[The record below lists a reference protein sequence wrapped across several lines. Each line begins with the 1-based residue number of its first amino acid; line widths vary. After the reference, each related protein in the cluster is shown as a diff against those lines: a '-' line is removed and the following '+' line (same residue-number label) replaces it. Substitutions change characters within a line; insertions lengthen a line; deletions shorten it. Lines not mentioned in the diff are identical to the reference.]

1 MPGLIQKSGYIK
13 PGNGGSHYAEY
24 IATREGVEL
33 IEAPPPS
40 HDGGGYLEYMAQRPR
55 SHGLFSAD
63 GPADLEK
70 TMEEING
77 HTGPVWTFVYSL
89 KREDAHRLGY
99 ENGESWR
106 RLLLAH
112 QAELATAMKIPP
124 SNFRW
129 CAAFHDE
136 KHHPHI
142 HMMVWSADPKQGF
155 LTEKGIE

>member
-70 TMEEING
+70 
-77 HTGPVWTFVYSL
+77 P
-89 KREDAHRLGY
+89 
-99 ENGESWR
+99 WR
-106 RLLLAH
+106 RS
-112 QAELATAMKIPP
+112 TDIPDRCGP
-124 SNFRW
+124 LST
-129 CAAFHDE
+129 
-136 KHHPHI
+136 
-142 HMMVWSADPKQGF
+142 
-155 LTEKGIE
+155 L

>member
-13 PGNGGSHYAEY
+13 PGNGGGHYAEY
-24 IATREGVEL
+24 IADRGGVER
-33 IEAPPPS
+33 IEVPPPPQ
-40 HDGGGYLEYMAQRPR
+40 DGGGYLESMADRPR

-77 HTGPVWTFVYSL
+77 HTGPVWTFVYSM

-99 ENGESWR
+99 ENSESWR

-112 QAELATAMKIPP
+112 QTELATAM
-124 SNFRW
+124 
-129 CAAFHDE
+129 
-136 KHHPHI
+136 
-142 HMMVWSADPKQGF
+142 
-155 LTEKGIE
+155 

>member
-13 PGNGGSHYAEY
+13 PGNGGGHYAEY

-70 TMEEING
+70 TMEQHAISQWIFPEPLAPEK
-77 HTGPVWTFVYSL
+77 PVRPSAAYYWM
-89 KREDAHRLGY
+89 KRILREAGLPAIR
-99 ENGESWR
+99 
-106 RLLLAH
+106 
-112 QAELATAMKIPP
+112 
-124 SNFRW
+124 
-129 CAAFHDE
+129 FHDASVIIGLSRQALA
-136 KHHPHI
+136 P
-142 HMMVWSADPKQGF
+142 QGVA
-155 LTEKGIE
+155 LI